1 MKNLFK
7 ISSLLIA
14 LLFTPI
20 AQSEPLSA
28 FEKAILDSWIAY
40 PEERGA
46 IADYYWK
53 DVANQI
59 RDLEPQLP
67 IKVAPD
73 TYIVGIV
80 FKPGFTRYVIVFPN
94 EQAATELIPSKQ
106 DMAVSYCR
114 NPRTILYMVTF
125 GGVTEY
131 VHYIQ
136 GQEKPHSIVTIDAN
150 DCVGT

>member
-7 ISSLLIA
+7 ISSLLVA

-28 FEKAILDSWIAY
+28 FEKEILDSWIAY

-46 IADYYWK
+46 IADYYWE

-59 RDLEPQLP
+59 RALEPELP
-67 IKVAPD
+67 IEVGPGV
-73 TYIVGIV
+73 YIIGIM
-80 FKPGFTRYVIVFPN
+80 FKPGFTRYIVTFPN
-94 EQAATELIPSKQ
+94 QESTELIPAEQ
-106 DMAVSYCR
+106 AMADDYCR

-136 GQEKPHSIVTIDAN
+136 GREKPHSIITIDAN